1 MAKVSYL
8 HSSRSATAARY
19 KFLDRL
25 VREYDTDLKRFLLG
39 ILRNQED
46 VNDVA
51 QDAYLKLYRL
61 SKPEQI
67 KYPKALLFRAASNL
81 AIDRLNKRAHP
92 SNSTELEL
100 DALPDDKPGL
110 ERVVASQEAFDY
122 LLKIIDELPQ
132 RRRQVLVMKRFSQ
145 LTHQQISKKL
155 GITKSMVEQHM
166 TRALKHCRSRLR
178 ELGMD

>member
-25 VREYDTDLKRFLLG
+25 VREYDTDLKRFLFG

-81 AIDRLNKRAHP
+81 AIDRLNKRGHP

-100 DALPDDKPGL
+100 DAWIATLCSAVEDDVSRYVADHC
-110 ERVVASQEAFDY
+110 ERIAY
-122 LLKIIDELPQ
+122 
-132 RRRQVLVMKRFSQ
+132 
-145 LTHQQISKKL
+145 
-155 GITKSMVEQHM
+155 
-166 TRALKHCRSRLR
+166 
-178 ELGMD
+178 